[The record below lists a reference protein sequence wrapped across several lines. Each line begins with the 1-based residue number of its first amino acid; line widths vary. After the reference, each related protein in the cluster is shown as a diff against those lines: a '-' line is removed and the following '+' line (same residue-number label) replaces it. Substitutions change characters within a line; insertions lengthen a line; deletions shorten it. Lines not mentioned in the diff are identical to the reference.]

1 MITPQPATS
10 HRIDG
15 SADADSLSNLRIVLV
30 STQHPGNIGSA
41 ARAMLTMGI
50 RDLVLVNP
58 ERYPHPQ
65 ARATAAHALPV
76 LESARVVGSLSDA
89 VADCAWVVGLSA
101 RARHLGD
108 EPMQPWQAAQRAVEL
123 AGQARVAFVF
133 GCERTGLL
141 NEEIERCHATVRI
154 PANPGYSSLNL
165 AQAVQVVAYELRR
178 AALPD
183 VPAVAAKK
191 QMPAFEPATA
201 EEFERF
207 YMHLERVLSQ
217 TGFLDPR
224 NPGLLMRRLRT
235 LFGRAAPD
243 RNEMN
248 ILRGILTSVESPKR
262 RTPRRETEAPSPNRR
277 E

>member
-1 MITPQPATS
+1 MA
-10 HRIDG
+10 H
-15 SADADSLSNLRIVLV
+15 LRVVLV
-30 STQHPGNIGSA
+30 STQHPGNIGST
-41 ARAMLTMGI
+41 ARAMLTMGL

-58 ERYPHPQ
+58 ERFPHPQ

-76 LESARVVGSLSDA
+76 LESARVVGSLDEA

-108 EPMQPWQAAQRAVEL
+108 EPMPPWQAAQRAIER
-123 AGQARVAFVF
+123 AGLSSRVAFVF

-178 AALPD
+178 AA
-183 VPAVAAKK
+183 VPEVPSVAVKK
-191 QMPAFEPATA
+191 QMPEFEPATA

-207 YMHLERVLSQ
+207 YAHLERVLLQ

-243 RNEMN
+243 HNEMN
-248 ILRGILTSVESPKR
+248 ILRGILTSVEKPKQ
-262 RTPRRETEAPSPNRR
+262 RTPRRALAPALPSSADASD
-277 E
+277 EMSQG